1 MRDQVFVAY
10 SHQDQRFLARLTV
23 HLRPY
28 ERAGQLD
35 VWSDLKL
42 RPGDAWRDKIRE
54 VIDRCKIAI
63 LLVSADFLA
72 SDFIADNELPPLLER
87 AQTDGVRII
96 PVILKPCAFLRMHE
110 LVAFQAA
117 NDPARPLARMS
128 EADRE
133 EVWDYVCTSVTELL
147 DANFVQ
153 TTRSRPGSSTGQK
166 DDGAEREFK
175 WQCVDGFD
183 ELAVVLGTPED
194 IQNVFVYQYHFLD
207 YLEYTVD
214 AQRVLA
220 NHRRK
225 EDYLRAI
232 KQRFQRAGWEGDGVI
247 QFIWLPPFIGV
258 GVEDTHGALLWH
270 VKQFNNGT
278 SWLASH
284 EQLPF
289 GRLLEQN
296 DPMEP

>member
-10 SHQDQRFLARLTV
+10 SHQDQRFLARLRV
-23 HLRPY
+23 HLRRY
-28 ERAGQLD
+28 ERTGQLD
-35 VWSDLKL
+35 VWSDLNL

-96 PVILKPCAFLRMHE
+96 PVIVRPCAFVRMPE
-110 LVAFQAA
+110 LARFQAG
-117 NDPARPLARMS
+117 NNPARPLARLND
-128 EADRE
+128 AARE
-133 EVWDYVCTSVTELL
+133 DVWDYVGKSVTEIL
-147 DANFVQ
+147 DANPVQ
-153 TTRSRPGSSTGQK
+153 TARSRPGSSAFQN
-166 DDGAEREFK
+166 DDGPAREFQ
-175 WQCVDGFD
+175 WQCAYGFD
-183 ELAVVLGTPED
+183 ELAFVLGTPED
-194 IQNVFVYQYHFLD
+194 IQNLFVYQYHFLD
-207 YLEYTVD
+207 YLEYAVD
-214 AQRVLA
+214 AQRVFA
-220 NHRRK
+220 NHSRK
-225 EDYLRAI
+225 DDYLRAV
-232 KQRFQRAGWEGDGVI
+232 KERFQRAGWEGDGVI

-270 VKQFNNGT
+270 VKQLNNGT
-278 SWLASH
+278 SWLASY

-296 DPMEP
+296 DPIEP